1 MPLCTFE
8 DNENEMHI
16 FHEKPN
22 ENIMEKS
29 RENIKTDYITCNHE
43 GDGEKICPP
52 NEATKHGGVLNNHR
66 I

>member
-43 GDGEKICPP
+43 GDGVKNMPSKWG
-52 NEATKHGGVLNNHR
+52 NETWWCVE
-66 I
+66 